1 MANNRRKGHDA
12 ERHYKKIFEEI
23 FGYCKTSREASK
35 LLDDCLVDLFGIPI
49 NVQIKCGK
57 QRGLNPTLVL
67 RDMRIALKK
76 HFPDKEELPKIIIHK
91 KDVGKGRKR
100 DEYDELVTMS
110 FEDFKTLLEK
120 VYEKQ

>member
-1 MANNRRKGHDA
+1 MANNRRKGHNA
-12 ERHYKKIFEEI
+12 ERHYRKIFEEI

-35 LLDDCLVDLFGIPI
+35 LLDDCLVDLFGIPL

-67 RDMRIALKK
+67 RDMKIALKK
-76 HFPDKEELPKIIIHK
+76 HFPNNLKYPKIVIHK
-91 KDVGKGRKR
+91 KDVGRGRKR

-110 FEDFKTLLEK
+110 FEDFKMLIEK
-120 VYEKQ
+120 LYD